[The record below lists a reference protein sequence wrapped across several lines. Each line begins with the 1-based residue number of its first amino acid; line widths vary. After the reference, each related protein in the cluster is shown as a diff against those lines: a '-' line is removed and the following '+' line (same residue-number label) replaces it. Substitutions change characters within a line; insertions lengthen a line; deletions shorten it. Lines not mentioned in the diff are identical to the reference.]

1 MHDPS
6 DPIVRLAPVYDLIAT
21 MELKPTTDDGRP
33 IPNDP
38 TMGQRVAGTLDVRE
52 VTRQDLVDE
61 GTHWRLR
68 KQVAERVVDE
78 TIARVI
84 EAARNLNGDERVLLS
99 TQRRCAELAT

>member
-1 MHDPS
+1 LHDPS

-68 KQVAERVVDE
+68 KPVAERVVDE
-78 TIARVI
+78 TIARVV
-84 EAARNLNGDERVLLS
+84 EAARNLNGNERVLLS